1 MITLYTVGFTK
12 KSAEQFFNLLRDN
25 QVKQLVDVRISN
37 GSQLSGFAKGK
48 DLEFFVREICHI
60 PYRHITD
67 FAPTKEL
74 LDKWHKQEVTWQE
87 YEEIYTAMLKDRDI
101 LRKYGIRQFD
111 RACFLCSEATAE
123 NCHRR
128 LLAEYM
134 KNHSAEEV
142 TIVHL

>member
-48 DLEFFVREICHI
+48 DLEFFVKEICHI
-60 PYRHITD
+60 PYDHITD

-74 LDKWHKQEVTWQE
+74 LDKWHKQKVTWQE
-87 YEEIYTAMLKDRDI
+87 YEDIYTAMLKDRDI

>member
-1 MITLYTVGFTK
+1 MK
-12 KSAEQFFNLLRDN
+12 
-25 QVKQLVDVRISN
+25 
-37 GSQLSGFAKGK
+37 
-48 DLEFFVREICHI
+48 EICHI
-60 PYRHITD
+60 PYDHITD

-74 LDKWHKQEVTWQE
+74 LDKWHKKEVTWQE

>member
-48 DLEFFVREICHI
+48 DLEFFVKEICHI
-60 PYRHITD
+60 PYDHITD

-87 YEEIYTAMLKDRDI
+87 YAEIYTAMLKDRDI